1 MSTRYTIATL
11 LFGLVLLSTLFLEMS
26 MAEYYRFEL
35 VLVCIA
41 LVLSALV
48 VWGLYKTESW
58 SWPASTVLFA
68 VLVGNLMFVFWIT
81 QWLSLFLI
89 GLVLGIVGV
98 VMSVLSIPDK
108 AEVQDFY
115 AAPDVPPLETYSSAE
130 VSSSSRKSRS
140 RSRKF
145 AA

>member
-1 MSTRYTIATL
+1 MTD
-11 LFGLVLLSTLFLEMS
+11 
-26 MAEYYRFEL
+26 YYRFEL

-41 LVLSALV
+41 LVLVALV
-48 VWGLYKTESW
+48 VWGLYENESW

-68 VLVGNLMFVFWIT
+68 VLIGNLMFVFWIT
-81 QWLSLFLI
+81 QWLSLFLV

-115 AAPDVPPLETYSSAE
+115 AAPDVPPLETYSNVE
-130 VSSSSRKSRS
+130 VSSSRGKNRS
-140 RSRKF
+140 RSRKV

>member
-11 LFGLVLLSTLFLEMS
+11 LFGLVLLSTLFLEMN
-26 MAEYYRFEL
+26 MTEYYRFEL

-41 LVLSALV
+41 LVLVALV
-48 VWGLYKTESW
+48 VWGLYENESW

-81 QWLSLFLI
+81 QWLSLFLV
-89 GLVLGIVGV
+89 GLVLAIVGV

-115 AAPDVPPLETYSSAE
+115 ATPDVPPLETYSSAE
-130 VSSSSRKSRS
+130 VSSSRGKNRGRERKV
-140 RSRKF
+140 